1 MRELRGKKVLI
12 TGGARGIGRAIALE
26 FAGAGCELLL
36 GDIHPAELDLAVEA
50 VRGRGVQARG
60 YALDVTNVAAIA
72 ATRRK
77 ILDDAGP
84 IDVLVNN
91 AGVVFG
97 GPFLEVPLE
106 RHLLTY
112 RVNVEGV
119 VAMTHAFLPDLL
131 DRPEGHVVN
140 VASASGLLALPR
152 GSTYASSKWA
162 VIGFSE
168 SLRQE
173 LAQRHAPVGVTTV
186 CPSYVSTGMFDG
198 VRPPWLTPILTPE
211 RLAGKVVAAVRT
223 GKRMVLEPWMV
234 KTLPLLKGVLPGAI
248 FDAIAGIFGVTSSMT
263 GWKGRVGSGA

>member
-1 MRELRGKKVLI
+1 MRELRGKRVLI

-26 FAGAGCELLL
+26 MAGAGCDLVL
-36 GDIHPAELDLAVEA
+36 GDLDAAGLDEAAEA
-50 VRGRGVQARG
+50 VRARGGKARG
-60 YALDVTNVAAIA
+60 YALDVTNTASIA

-77 ILDDAGP
+77 ILDDDGP

-97 GPFLEVPLE
+97 GPFLDVPLD
-106 RHLLTY
+106 RHVLTY

-131 DRPEGHVVN
+131 GRPEGHVVN
-140 VASASGLLALPR
+140 VASASGLLPLPR
-152 GSTYASSKWA
+152 GATYASSKWA

-168 SLRQE
+168 SLSQE
-173 LAQRHAPVGVTTV
+173 MAGQRVHVGVTTV

-198 VRPPWLTPILTPE
+198 VPAPLLTPILTPE
-211 RLAGKVVAAVRT
+211 RLARKIVAAVRS

-234 KTLPLLKGVLPGAI
+234 KTVPLLKGILPGPA
-248 FDAIAGIFGVTSSMT
+248 FDAVAGIFGVTT
-263 GWKGRVGSGA
+263 GMAAWKGRTSSRA